1 MRRRVVLA
9 AGALIV
15 LALVGAAVARSGS
28 FSSPQDPGTSAIVR
42 FSGPRQSAGAG
53 RRAPS
58 LLAVV
63 GASFSAGVG
72 AGNRRDAWPAD
83 LGRRLGWRVVVD
95 ADRDAGFVNRGNGDR
110 GPFYRLVSQLDLRRL
125 HPAAIVI
132 QGGHDDIGRPLPLIR
147 DRVEGLVTEVHRQ
160 APHALL
166 IILSVFVA
174 GRRPSTAAVATD
186 RTTVSA
192 ARRTDPGVVVVD
204 PLAEHWRFPRTGD
217 HLHPTLA
224 GHRWI
229 ARRLAVVLRERLA
242 TQ

>member
-9 AGALIV
+9 GGAVIV
-15 LALVGAAVARSGS
+15 LALVGTAVARSGS
-28 FSSPQDPGTSAIVR
+28 RSSPQDAGTSAIVR
-42 FSGPRQSAGAG
+42 SSGPRQSAGAG
-53 RRAPS
+53 RGARP

-83 LGRRLGWRVVVD
+83 LGRRLGWRVAVD
-95 ADRDAGFVNRGNGDR
+95 ADRGAGFVNRGDGDR
-110 GPFYRLVSQLDLRRL
+110 GPFSRLVSQLELGRL
-125 HPAAIVI
+125 DPTAIII

-147 DRVEGLVTEVHRQ
+147 DRVEDLVTEVHRE

-166 IILSVFVA
+166 IVLSVFVR
-174 GRRPSTAAVATD
+174 GRQPSTAAVATD
-186 RTTVSA
+186 RTIVAA

-204 PLAEHWRFPRTGD
+204 PLAEHWHFPRTGD
-217 HLHPTLA
+217 HLHPTAA
-224 GHRWI
+224 GHGWI

-242 TQ
+242 TR